1 MFAALNGC
9 VYLQHRGD
17 DAVDMADIGLTWSL
31 DPAFA
36 LYSNT
41 PVLVPIG
48 WSEVD
53 GYVAGIGG
61 GEIGMTSHYEKCI
74 GLILWGQEEIGW
86 HHYDLKD
93 PRTINLQGVG
103 PIAPMVGPFGDAAFV
118 PAWTNYIHLGWGGI
132 IFNARYVEMLDF
144 LLGWF
149 GADIARDDGKAT
161 GQWPWE
167 DRPRPRNPLAPAP
180 PK

>member
-1 MFAALNGC
+1 
-9 VYLQHRGD
+9 
-17 DAVDMADIGLTWSL
+17 
-31 DPAFA
+31 
-36 LYSNT
+36 
-41 PVLVPIG
+41 
-48 WSEVD
+48 
-53 GYVAGIGG
+53 
-61 GEIGMTSHYEKCI
+61 
-74 GLILWGQEEIGW
+74 
-86 HHYDLKD
+86 
-93 PRTINLQGVG
+93 
-103 PIAPMVGPFGDAAFV
+103 MVGPFGDAAFV